1 MDTRKSRNAW
11 HMGVKDTNLDLV
23 SGLDC
28 FPFPA
33 EDCRRSACLG
43 GHNKYIMSKP
53 RRERGGSNGTGSAD
67 RVGGGVNSSNIML
80 VLPLPDFP
88 RFRVAKRNGRTTMST
103 TDPLSG
109 HSIAVSAVD

>member
-1 MDTRKSRNAW
+1 M
-11 HMGVKDTNLDLV
+11 KDTNLDLV

-43 GHNKYIMSKP
+43 GPYLYYVQTK
-53 RRERGGSNGTGSAD
+53 EGEGGSNGTGSAD

-103 TDPLSG
+103 TDPRSG